1 MTVRFTVYS
10 RPDCHLC
17 DVLVAEL
24 REQVAGAD
32 VRIDVVNIDDD
43 PALRAAYGLDVPV
56 LTADGEELCRH
67 RLDRSRVAAWL
78 RAAGREGGVAAD
90 SA

>member
-10 RPDCHLC
+10 RPACHLC

-24 REQVAGAD
+24 REQTAGAD
-32 VRIDVVNIDDD
+32 VRIDVVNIEDD
-43 PALRAAYGLDVPV
+43 PALRSAYGLDVPV
-56 LTADGEELCRH
+56 LTAGGEELCRH

-78 RAAGREGGVAAD
+78 RAAGRDGGLAAD

>member
-10 RPDCHLC
+10 RPACHLC

-24 REQVAGAD
+24 RDQTAGAD
-32 VRIDVVNIDDD
+32 VRIEVVNVDDD
-43 PALRAAYGLDVPV
+43 PALRSAYGVDVPV
-56 LTADGEELCRH
+56 LAADGEELCRH
-67 RLDRSRVAAWL
+67 RLDRTRVAAWL
-78 RAAGREGGVAAD
+78 RAAGRNGEAAAD